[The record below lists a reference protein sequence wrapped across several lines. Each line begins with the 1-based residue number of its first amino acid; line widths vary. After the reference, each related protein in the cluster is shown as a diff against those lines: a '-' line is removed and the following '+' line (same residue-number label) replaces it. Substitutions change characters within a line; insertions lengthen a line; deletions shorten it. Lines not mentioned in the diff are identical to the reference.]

1 MSSLDNLL
9 ETFKKLRER
18 IDRYRN
24 LLEKNE
30 MLTRYVLIDPLLRA
44 LGWDTE
50 NPEHVRPEERQEAGV
65 PDYVLY
71 VGEEKIIAIEAKS
84 LGTSLDEKQIIELG
98 FKYGWQNKIPYFI
111 ITNGDRWDIYD
122 LREPGGK
129 RVASASISKEDPGGV
144 VLKLLPLWRS
154 LLASQK
160 KIEPVKPLVEEVKER
175 PPVAEEKKPAP
186 RVLDL
191 EKAKKFYDCLTDS
204 GRVLIEITHKAWKEG
219 RTLSKD
225 EVVEEMKKRGI
236 EVDRRGFTGVKS
248 GITRCAEKYGLP
260 PPLPSEKEL
269 GEEYRDESKRYRL
282 RDEWGRVL
290 EKILAT
296 K

>member
-1 MSSLDNLL
+1 MSSLDNLI
-9 ETFKKLRER
+9 ETVKKLRER
-18 IDRYRN
+18 IDKYRN

>member
-1 MSSLDNLL
+1 MSSLDNLI
-9 ETFKKLRER
+9 ETVKKLRER

>member
-18 IDRYRN
+18 MDRYRN

-50 NPEHVRPEERQEAGV
+50 NPEHVRPEERQEGGV

-71 VGEEKIIAIEAKS
+71 IGEEKIIAIEAKS
-84 LGTSLDEKQIIELG
+84 LGTSLDENKIIELG

-122 LREPGGK
+122 LGVPGGR
-129 RVASASISKEDPGGV
+129 RVASASISKEDPGEV
-144 VLKLLPLWRS
+144 VLRLLPLWRS

-160 KIEPVKPLVEEVKER
+160 KIELVKPLVEEVKER
-175 PPVAEEKKPAP
+175 PPAVEEKKPAP
-186 RVLDL
+186 RGLDL
-191 EKAKKFYDCLTDS
+191 ERAKKFYDCLTDS
-204 GRVLIEITHKAWKEG
+204 GKVLIEITHKAWKEG

-248 GITRCAEKYGLP
+248 GITRCAEKYDLL

>member
-18 IDRYRN
+18 IDKYRN

-30 MLTRYVLIDPLLRA
+30 MLTRYVLIDPVLRA

-186 RVLDL
+186 RGLDL
-191 EKAKKFYDCLTDS
+191 ERAKKFYDCLTDS
-204 GRVLIEITHKAWKEG
+204 GKVLIEITHKAWKEG

-282 RDEWGRVL
+282 KDEWGRVL

>member
-30 MLTRYVLIDPLLRA
+30 MLTRYVLIDPVLRA